1 MLTSDLSQLG
11 FLLFVSAVVA
21 MLTRR
26 LHLPYTVGLVLAGM
40 ALYFSHVYIRWH
52 LSRDLIFSVFLPP
65 LVFEAAL
72 FIHWREFKKELPV
85 VTLLATVGVALAAA
99 VTALGMHYA
108 LAWDWGSAIV
118 FGVLIAATDPVSV
131 IATFKEAKV
140 HGRLR
145 ILIESESL
153 LNDGTA
159 AVAFVAVL
167 GALAG
172 GHETV
177 LSISGNLFVTI
188 IGGVL
193 IGGTIAYVFMLLAG
207 RTPDYLVEITFTTL
221 AAYGSFFVAEH
232 YHCSGVL
239 AALTAGLVVG
249 NFRSSGSISA
259 TGRHALGPFW
269 EYVAFV
275 ANSLIFLLI
284 GAQEAQQHFA
294 GLWVPVLVA
303 IVLVTLGR
311 AVAIYPL
318 CAMFAR
324 SRLKVDPRHQHVLFW
339 GGLRGALALA
349 LALSLPEDL
358 PRRDVIVVIT
368 FAVVAFSV
376 FAQGLTITPLLRR
389 LGQIK

>member
-1 MLTSDLSQLG
+1 MTSDLSQLG
-11 FLLFVSAVVA
+11 FLLFVSALVA

-52 LSRDLIFSVFLPP
+52 LTKDLVFSVFLPP

-72 FIHWREFKKELPV
+72 FIHWQEFKKQLPV
-85 VTLLATVGVALAAA
+85 VTVLATAGVVLAAT
-99 VTALGMHYA
+99 VTAVGMHYA
-108 LAWDWGSAIV
+108 LSWDWGSSIV

-131 IATFKEAKV
+131 IATFKESEA

-145 ILIESESL
+145 MLIESESL

-167 GALAG
+167 GVLAG

-177 LSISGNLFVTI
+177 LSITGALFVAI
-188 IGGVL
+188 VGGVL
-193 IGGTIAYVFMLLAG
+193 IGAVIAYLFMLLAG

-221 AAYGSFFVAEH
+221 VAYGSFFVAEH
-232 YHCSGVL
+232 FHCSGVL
-239 AALTAGLVVG
+239 AALSAGLVVG
-249 NFRSSGSISA
+249 NFRASGSISA
-259 TGRHALGPFW
+259 AGRHALGPFW

-284 GAQEAQQHFA
+284 GAQEAQQHFK
-294 GLWVPVLVA
+294 GLWIPVLLA
-303 IVLVTLGR
+303 IGLVTVGR
-311 AVAIYPL
+311 AATIYPL
-318 CAMFAR
+318 CALFAR
-324 SRLKVDPRHQHVLFW
+324 SRLKVDMRHQHVLFW

-349 LALSLPEDL
+349 LSLSLPEDL
-358 PRRDVIVVIT
+358 PRRDLIVVLT

>member
-1 MLTSDLSQLG
+1 MTSNLSHLG
-11 FLLFVSAVVA
+11 FLLFVSAMVA

-26 LHLPYTVGLVLAGM
+26 VHLPYTVGLVLAGM
-40 ALYFSHVYIRWH
+40 ALYFFRVYIRWH
-52 LSRDLIFSVFLPP
+52 LSKDLIFSVFLPP

-72 FIHWREFKKELPV
+72 FIHWREFQKQLPV
-85 VTLLATVGVALAAA
+85 VTLLATVGVVLAAA

-108 LAWDWGSAIV
+108 LSWNWGSAVI

-131 IATFKEAKV
+131 IATFKESKV
-140 HGRLR
+140 PGRLR
-145 ILIESESL
+145 LLIESESL

-167 GALAG
+167 GVLAG
-172 GHETV
+172 GHEPV
-177 LSISGNLFVTI
+177 LSISGALFVTI
-188 IGGVL
+188 VGGVL
-193 IGGTIAYVFMLLAG
+193 IGGSIAYLLMLFAG

-232 YHCSGVL
+232 YQCSGVL

-259 TGRHALGPFW
+259 QGRQALGPFW
-269 EYVAFV
+269 EYLAFV

-284 GAQEAQQHFA
+284 GAQEAQQQFT
-294 GLWVPVLVA
+294 GLWVPVSVA
-303 IVLVTLGR
+303 VVLVTLGR

-318 CAMFAR
+318 CAVFAR
-324 SRLKVDPRHQHVLFW
+324 SHLKVDLRHQHVLFW

-349 LALSLPEDL
+349 LALSLPENL

-376 FAQGLTITPLLRR
+376 FAQGLTITPLMRR